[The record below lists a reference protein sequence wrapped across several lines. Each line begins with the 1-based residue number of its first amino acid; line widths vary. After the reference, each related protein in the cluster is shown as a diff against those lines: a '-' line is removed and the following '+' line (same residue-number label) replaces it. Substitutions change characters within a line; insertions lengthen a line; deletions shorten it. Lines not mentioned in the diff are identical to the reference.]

1 MFYVT
6 DKFYKNITFKNQ
18 FFNIWKQIK
27 NMYLIRNSEYKSQDQ
42 IPISNIPSLT
52 SSKFIVVVVTFHFY
66 KVLGNRPILA
76 RIPDGY
82 PT

>member
-1 MFYVT
+1 
-6 DKFYKNITFKNQ
+6 
-18 FFNIWKQIK
+18 
-27 NMYLIRNSEYKSQDQ
+27 MYLKMNSEYKSQDQ

-52 SSKFIVVVVTFHFY
+52 SSKFIVVVVTVHFY
-66 KVLGNRPILA
+66 KVLGDRPILV